1 MCSDRRVT
9 ANEAANP
16 GLSSVKGKCRLNCC
30 VGKTLKTKSRPFEA
44 GIFKILGIIKREYH

>member
-16 GLSSVKGKCRLNCC
+16 GLSSVKGMWRLNCG
-30 VGKTLKTKSRPFEA
+30 VGRTLKTKSRHFEA
-44 GIFKILGIIKREYH
+44 GIFKILGIIEYR